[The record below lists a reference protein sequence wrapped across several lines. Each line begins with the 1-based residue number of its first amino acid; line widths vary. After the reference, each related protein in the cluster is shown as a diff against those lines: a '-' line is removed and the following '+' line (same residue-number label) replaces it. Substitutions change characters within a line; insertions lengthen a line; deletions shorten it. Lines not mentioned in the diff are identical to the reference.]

1 MQSTGKMGDRFDG
14 SYDLSI
20 SRGVNGRLKFDKTL
34 STVNDCQLTS
44 QDISELNTLIKD
56 EYSGQQWCDRKELR
70 LFRLPDNM
78 LSYEYSRYVGFGYRG
93 APLTKIPLTITKLK
107 NLEILDL

>member
-1 MQSTGKMGDRFDG
+1 MGDRFDG

-20 SRGVNGRLKFDKTL
+20 SRGVNGKLKFDKTL
-34 STVNDCQLTS
+34 SVINACGLTS
-44 QDISELNTLIKD
+44 EDINELNRLVKD

-70 LFRLPDNM
+70 LFRIPDN
-78 LSYEYSRYVGFGYRG
+78 LEWYSYGYHIGIGYRG
-93 APLTKIPLTITKLK
+93 APMTKIPLAITKLK